1 MKILKILPAVFL
13 TALLAYQGQA
23 REKSPAQER
32 AWVGTWQY
40 SAPQAEYP
48 YEKGKIVFSMEG
60 KELKAFVETNG
71 HKASAWQLKVADN
84 KASFTITIEGEPV
97 KVLLQIKGSEL
108 TGSASYSGGKV
119 SLQARKATS

>member
-1 MKILKILPAVFL
+1 MKILKILSAVFL
-13 TALLAYQGQA
+13 TALLAYQSPA

-48 YEKGKIVFSMEG
+48 YEKGKIVFSTEG

-71 HKASAWQLKVADN
+71 QKVSAWQLNVADN

-97 KVLLQIKGSEL
+97 EVSLEIKGSEL
-108 TGSASYSGGKV
+108 TGTASYSGGKV
-119 SLQARKATS
+119 SLLGKKAKS